1 MDKLLDV
8 RELVVNPQNPRTIT
22 DFMQDKLTQSILL
35 SPWMHEVHPICVD
48 SDFVIWSGNAR
59 CASFRNI
66 MTMDADTIE
75 DFLAQQTIFRDMTQE
90 QQSKLIEH
98 WLKWKENP
106 LVPCRTLDGWSDE
119 DKKELLVKDNLH
131 AGEDDPE
138 ILRKHFDRD
147 LISDFFGTVSWDL
160 YDYGDKIN
168 DQGLEQNKNTLKK
181 FKCGYVEFYI
191 TDNEFDMLSREAE
204 KFRDEHDGSLDGFLM
219 HILDPDGSVTEARAA
234 AKAAEEAAKAEEA
247 EIKAKKKSKKVKQED
262 DDQED

>member
-8 RELVVNPQNPRTIT
+8 RGLVVNPQNPRTIT

-35 SPWMHEVHPICVD
+35 SPWMHEVHPICIDPD
-48 SDFVIWSGNAR
+48 SVIWSGNAR
-59 CASFRNI
+59 CVSFRNI

-75 DFLAQQTIFRDMTQE
+75 DFLAQQTIFRDMSQE
-90 QQSKLIEH
+90 QQEQLISH
-98 WLKWKENP
+98 WIEWQSNP
-106 LVPCRTLDGWSDE
+106 LVPCRTLDDWTEE

-138 ILRKHFDRD
+138 ILRKHFNRD

-160 YDYGDKIN
+160 YDYSDKIN

-204 KFRDEHDGSLDGFLM
+204 KYREEHDGSLDGFLM
-219 HILDPDGSVTEARAA
+219 HILDPDGSVVAARAA
-234 AKAAEEAAKAEEA
+234 AQAEAEAVKAAEAEKKAS
-247 EIKAKKKSKKVKQED
+247 KKSKKIKQDEN
-262 DDQED
+262 DQEN

>member
-8 RELVVNPQNPRTIT
+8 RGLVVNPQNPRTIT

-35 SPWMHEVHPICVD
+35 SPWMHDVHPICID
-48 SDFVIWSGNAR
+48 SDSVIWSGNAR
-59 CASFRNI
+59 CVSFRNI

-75 DFLAQQTIFRDMTQE
+75 DFLAQQTIFRDMSQE
-90 QQSKLIEH
+90 QQEQLISH
-98 WLKWKENP
+98 WIEWQSNP
-106 LVPCRTLDGWSDE
+106 LVPCRTLDDWTEE

-138 ILRKHFDRD
+138 ILRKHFNRD

-160 YDYGDKIN
+160 YDYSDKIN

-204 KFRDEHDGSLDGFLM
+204 KYREEHDGSLDGFLM
-219 HILDPDGSVTEARAA
+219 HILDPDGSVVAARAA
-234 AKAAEEAAKAEEA
+234 AQAEAGAVKAAEAEKKAS
-247 EIKAKKKSKKVKQED
+247 KKSKKIKQDEN
-262 DDQED
+262 DQEN

>member
-191 TDNEFDMLSREAE
+191 TDNEF
-204 KFRDEHDGSLDGFLM
+204 
-219 HILDPDGSVTEARAA
+219 
-234 AKAAEEAAKAEEA
+234 
-247 EIKAKKKSKKVKQED
+247 
-262 DDQED
+262 